1 MRSIALLLLLA
12 GPALAQPLVAPTDAK
27 TPEEERKSFKLPPG
41 FTAQLVASEAVENPG
56 PVSGASRGP
65 GGIQKP
71 MQLAF
76 DAKGR
81 IWVTTS
87 YHYPFAAEKGKAS
100 DKLFIL
106 SDFDENGKAK
116 KVETFDDK
124 LNIPIGILPLPDCK
138 SCIVSSVGEI
148 LKLTDTDGDGK
159 ADQREVLFTG
169 FGSRDT
175 HGMYNSYTYMPDGW
189 VYACHGFANDSHVKG
204 KDGHVVHLNSG
215 NTFRFRPDGSRIEV
229 YTRGQVNPFG
239 MTVDP
244 WFNLYTADCHSK
256 PITQLIKGAY
266 YDSFGK
272 PHDGLGYAPHVTRH
286 DHGSTGLCGLAWYDA
301 DHFPKEWNGVMF
313 LGNVV
318 TGRINIDRIEWKG
331 STPVAKELPD
341 FLVSSDP
348 WFRPVDIKLGPDGAL
363 YVNDFYNKII
373 GHYEVDLKH
382 PGRDKGRGRM
392 WRIVNTENPAP
403 KIPFTDLTKEKAEA
417 VAELTTHPNMTVR
430 LLATRELIQR
440 GKDALPAA
448 HKVYGERRA
457 NADKVWP
464 ALANYHYLAWVI
476 TRLEYDNV
484 KLLGLDGGPEA
495 APVDELLVAK
505 ALACRPTDPAAAAK
519 FDQVQS
525 LVRKHYREESADALK
540 SDGLFASIYRNNP
553 RLAIDYFHLDAGVP
567 GVSQIGDLVS
577 MVVKADPADVTIRHA
592 ARIAIRNILIDA
604 DTQDQLVWA
613 LKSHIADTSR
623 EAKVL
628 DDVFLGVPT
637 AYAGWWLS
645 ERLKAG
651 KLDPQLVERAAQ
663 HIGRYGC
670 DCHRNVAW
678 LVAENISEL
687 KSQIVILTALQ
698 NGSNAAGSTYVPKEL
713 NQLAFKARQ
722 GLDSTDSTVVIQSL
736 LLSGLLNLDIS
747 KKALEIASDRK
758 LSETVRLAAFAA
770 LEKQSKNELLPLCS
784 TIVSDANSPSSL
796 KDKAISILATST
808 KPFDLIALK
817 DMLKTA
823 PFRQCITIANGLAA
837 SKSGT
842 DQLFAA
848 VKTGNASARLLQ
860 EKTVL
865 ERLKATNATNWEATV
880 KELTAGI
887 PSADARLAALIKE
900 RGDGYRKSKH
910 DIEAGKKVF
919 TTTCANCHQVG
930 GQGAKVGPQ
939 LDGIGNRGVERLM
952 EDTLDPNRNVDH
964 AFHTTILDLKDGGQL
979 TGLLRVEGKVFI
991 MVDSLAKEKRV
1002 SIDDVDKKRTSPL
1015 SPMPSDIAEK
1025 LKPQDFYN
1033 LIAYLADLRA
1043 K

>member
-1 MRSIALLLLLA
+1 MRTLALLVLLA
-12 GPALAQPLVAPTDAK
+12 GPAFAQPLVAPTDAK
-27 TPEEERKSFKLPPG
+27 TPEEERQSFKLPPG
-41 FTAQLVASEAVENPG
+41 FTAQLVASEPD
-56 PVSGASRGP
+56 
-65 GGIQKP
+65 IQKP

-100 DKLFIL
+100 DKLFVL
-106 SDFDENGKAK
+106 SDFDANGKAR

-175 HGMYNSYTYMPDGW
+175 HGMYNSFTYMHDGW
-189 VYACHGFANDSHVKG
+189 VYACHGFANDSKVKG
-204 KDGHVVHLNSG
+204 KDGHEIQMNSG
-215 NTFRFRPDGSRIEV
+215 HTFRFRPDGSRIEV

-244 WFNLYTADCHSK
+244 WFNFYTADCHSK

-272 PHDGLGYAPHVTRH
+272 PHDGLGYAPHVTQH
-286 DHGSTGLCGLAWYDA
+286 QHGSTGLCGLAWHDA

-318 TGRINIDRIEWKG
+318 TSRINCDRIEWKG

-341 FLVSSDP
+341 FLVSDDP

-392 WRIVNTENPAP
+392 WRIVYEGRPLSREAKPRAAGP
-403 KIPFTDLTKEKAEA
+403 KTFADNKAALTALNDA
-417 VAELTTHPNMTVR
+417 DPHTVR
-430 LLATRELIQR
+430 AAVGHLADHPHPDLI
-440 GKDALPAA
+440 LP
-448 HKVYGERRA
+448 
-457 NADKVWP
+457 
-464 ALANYHYLAWVI
+464 L
-476 TRLEYDNV
+476 
-484 KLLGLDGGPEA
+484 
-495 APVDELLVAK
+495 
-505 ALACRPTDPAAAAK
+505 AK
-519 FDQVQS
+519 FIP
-525 LVRKHYREESADALK
+525 
-540 SDGLFASIYRNNP
+540 SIGTE
-553 RLAIDYFHLDAGVP
+553 DTHL
-567 GVSQIGDLVS
+567 
-577 MVVKADPADVTIRHA
+577 RHA
-592 ARIAIRNILIDA
+592 ARIALRNSLTSVSSRELMLLLLKSEFDSR
-604 DTQDQLVWA
+604 DTQ
-613 LKSHIADTSR
+613 
-623 EAKVL
+623 AKVF
-628 DDVFLGVPT
+628 DDVFSGVNHP
-637 AYAGWWLS
+637 YSGWWYSSRIEKRTIDTSLMAHAAERVGRFGTDEEREAVWKSVTTAETIKSQITILAALNRGLDAAGAKNRPTFSSQQRNEWIKALVLKINTNNPVEIEDALDYANLMQFDLS
-645 ERLKAG
+645 FAPTYIAKDSKNSEAIRLKA
-651 KLDPQLVERAAQ
+651 
-663 HIGRYGC
+663 
-670 DCHRNVAW
+670 
-678 LVAENISEL
+678 
-687 KSQIVILTALQ
+687 LTALERSPYEAQ
-698 NGSNAAGSTYVPKEL
+698 KSTI
-713 NQLAFKARQ
+713 
-722 GLDSTDSTVVIQSL
+722 LDL
-736 LLSGLLNLDIS
+736 LHQATIPSGLYERAITMAYRDTRLWEMIS
-747 KKALEIASDRK
+747 
-758 LSETVRLAAFAA
+758 
-770 LEKQSKNELLPLCS
+770 P
-784 TIVSDANSPSSL
+784 
-796 KDKAISILATST
+796 KDL
-808 KPFDLIALK
+808 
-817 DMLKTA
+817 LKTA
-823 PFRQCITIANGLAA
+823 SYRNSVTIAKGLVG
-837 SKSGT
+837 SKPGA

-848 VKTGNASARLLQ
+848 IKLGHASPRLLQ
-860 EKTVL
+860 EKTVI
-865 ERLKATNATNWEATV
+865 ERLKTTNPPGWEATV

-900 RGDGYRKSKH
+900 RGDGYRKAKT

-930 GQGAKVGPQ
+930 GQGAKIGPQ
-939 LDGIGNRGVERLM
+939 LDGIGNRGVERLL

-979 TGLLRVEGKVFI
+979 TGLLRVEGKTLI
-991 MVDSLAKEKRV
+991 MVDTQAKETRV
-1002 SIDDVDKKRTSPL
+1002 NIDDVEKKRTTPV

>member
-1 MRSIALLLLLA
+1 MRSIALLVLLA
-12 GPALAQPLVAPTDAK
+12 GPAFAQPLVAPTDAK

-41 FTAQLVASEAVENPG
+41 FTAQLVAAEPD
-56 PVSGASRGP
+56 
-65 GGIQKP
+65 IQKP

-100 DKLFIL
+100 DKLFVL
-106 SDFDENGKAK
+106 SDFGPDGKAK

-189 VYACHGFANDSHVKG
+189 VYACHGFANDSRVKG
-204 KDGHVVHLNSG
+204 KDGHEVHLNSG

-301 DHFPKEWNGVMF
+301 DHFPAEWNGCMF

-318 TGRINIDRIEWKG
+318 TGRINCDRIEWKG

-392 WRIVNTENPAP
+392 WRIVWTGQSEPGASATGASP
-403 KIPFTDLTKEKAEA
+403 KMPFTDLTTETLDKLVELSRDSNISNRLLVLQQMGHRLKQNPRAKLDLVPLLMREAAKIEAKPSMLKQFAPSWVEILELAAGHTTQDLADMSSVYSIAANPLEVDPLAIIDVHGLHALADYAHNRIDDGVYEKIHKHLTFKDARSA
-417 VAELTTHPNMTVR
+417 VIARATAELIAVHPNPQS
-430 LLATRELIQR
+430 I
-440 GKDALPAA
+440 LP
-448 HKVYGERRA
+448 
-457 NADKVWP
+457 
-464 ALANYHYLAWVI
+464 L
-476 TRLEYDNV
+476 
-484 KLLGLDGGPEA
+484 
-495 APVDELLVAK
+495 
-505 ALACRPTDPAAAAK
+505 AK
-519 FDQVQS
+519 FIS
-525 LVRKHYREESADALK
+525 TIP
-540 SDGLFASIYRNNP
+540 SDDICL
-553 RLAIDYFHLDAGVP
+553 
-567 GVSQIGDLVS
+567 
-577 MVVKADPADVTIRHA
+577 RHA
-592 ARIAIRNILIDA
+592 ARIALRNCLAA
-604 DTQDQLVWA
+604 DGSQEQLVWL
-613 LKSHIADTSR
+613 LKDQIASDQPA
-623 EAKVL
+623 AKVL

-637 AYAGWWLS
+637 AYAGWWYS
-645 ERLKAG
+645 ERLFIG
-651 KLDPQLVERAAQ
+651 KIDPQLADRVIQ
-663 HIGRYGC
+663 HVGRYGC
-670 DCHRNVAW
+670 DCHRSKTESA
-678 LVAENISEL
+678 
-687 KSQIVILTALQ
+687 IVDK
-698 NGSNAAGSTYVPKEL
+698 NDPRGSAA
-713 NQLAFKARQ
+713 
-722 GLDSTDSTVVIQSL
+722 
-736 LLSGLLNLDIS
+736 
-747 KKALEIASDRK
+747 
-758 LSETVRLAAFAA
+758 RLAALRQGIQIAGSNYQFSASTRSD
-770 LEKQSKNELLPLCS
+770 LLTWLDSKNDDLAMASLEL
-784 TIVSDANSPSSL
+784 VDFSDADRQAILKRILSDSKRSERLRIAAVTTLERHGAKSFYEEAREIVNNLNEPSALREKCLAPFATSPKLSDQIVL
-796 KDKAISILATST
+796 KDL
-808 KPFDLIALK
+808 
-817 DMLKTA
+817 LKTA
-823 PFRQCITIANGLAA
+823 PFRQCVTIANGLAG
-837 SKSGT
+837 SKSGA
-842 DQLFAA
+842 DLLFAE
-848 VKTGNASARLLQ
+848 VKAGKASPRLLQ
-860 EKTVL
+860 EKAVL
-865 ERLKATNATNWEATV
+865 DRLKATNVSGWEAKV

-887 PSADARLAALIKE
+887 PSADARLAALIKQRSE
-900 RGDGYRKSKH
+900 GYGRAKK
-910 DIEAGKKVF
+910 DIEAGKKIF

-991 MVDSLAKEKRV
+991 MVDPQAKETRV
-1002 SIDDVDKKRTSPL
+1002 NEADVEKKRTSPM

-1025 LKPQDFYN
+1025 LKPTDFYD